1 MEQKDY
7 LMNQINEMGRVLG
20 KILADLFRLKIQ
32 GKVSDSVQ
40 FVNHS
45 LKQKIAFGF
54 DELLELPARKMVDLL
69 QIEQG
74 FNDENLESLADLM
87 HETAELN
94 DLKSDS
100 ILSNHLNQRALE
112 ILEHLNDY
120 SETFS
125 VTRGNHIRKIKV
137 RMKNS

>member
-1 MEQKDY
+1 M
-7 LMNQINEMGRVLG
+7 I
-20 KILADLFRLKIQ
+20 
-32 GKVSDSVQ
+32 
-40 FVNHS
+40 
-45 LKQKIAFGF
+45 GF

-74 FNDENLESLADLM
+74 FNDENLESLAELM
-87 HETAELN
+87 HDTAELN